1 MPEPS
6 VILVDLPEG
15 TTFDVAFLERLDH
28 PVEICHG
35 PAVGRLCPI
44 LAGEDCPKVDKA
56 HGVVFELDLDRSQ
69 HRAILKKY
77 QERLREEVPIVV
89 VTTPEQAARYA
100 GVLGGVQV
108 WPHAP
113 GTADLDGF
121 AAEVEAADL
130 SG

>member
-1 MPEPS
+1 MSEPS

-15 TTFDVAFLERLDH
+15 GTFDVSFLEALDH

-35 PAVGRLCPI
+35 PEVGSLCPI
-44 LAGEDCPKVDKA
+44 LAGEECPKADRA

-69 HRAILKKY
+69 HRAILEKY
-77 QERLREEVPIVV
+77 QERLREDVPIVV
-89 VTTPEQAARYA
+89 VTTPEQATRYA

-108 WPHAP
+108 WYHTP
-113 GTADLDGF
+113 GIADLDGF

-130 SG
+130 ST